1 MDQPAAIIKNEN
13 GMFTIRNPALH
24 QAVTNGLAMRGY
36 RQFGSNVNYYT
47 PQEAVAEAARATQQK
62 QQSEPSALIGAA
74 AGGNAESAPTNFSY
88 FSSGSASGGSSSGGS
103 NGSGGGIASASG
115 AGVGVGV
122 GGAGGGGGVV
132 DTHNNIS
139 ISCTNVSQSSSPG
152 TRLVGDA
159 AVIARPKQTQKCLSA
174 IGSELK
180 QKTKESHSTATSQ
193 WPSFGPATSEYGGSG
208 PSGSVLQDKYQQST
222 YYNGFEVFP
231 SSVAQAGPGSGAPP
245 DCHMHHN
252 CGDDSPP
259 PTITSFNSYLEG
271 IPNTGVIRYDDAA
284 FLKNLIPGQHLNN
297 EVRIYKASLKNLN
310 IFKDFVIHSSL
321 ELFNYF
327 IFLCRSPYI
336 TYRSPTSRAT
346 THRHRHIMWR

>member
-115 AGVGVGV
+115 AGAGVGV
-122 GGAGGGGGVV
+122 GGAGGGGSGGVV

-310 IFKDFVIHSSL
+310 IF
-321 ELFNYF
+321 
-327 IFLCRSPYI
+327 
-336 TYRSPTSRAT
+336 
-346 THRHRHIMWR
+346 

>member
-1 MDQPAAIIKNEN
+1 
-13 GMFTIRNPALH
+13 MFTIRNPALH

-103 NGSGGGIASASG
+103 NGGGGSIASASG
-115 AGVGVGV
+115 AGAGVGV
-122 GGAGGGGGVV
+122 GGAGGGVV

-310 IFKDFVIHSSL
+310 IF
-321 ELFNYF
+321 
-327 IFLCRSPYI
+327 
-336 TYRSPTSRAT
+336 
-346 THRHRHIMWR
+346 

>member
-24 QAVTNGLAMRGY
+24 QAVTNGLAMGGY

-62 QQSEPSALIGAA
+62 QHQQQTEQSPSLIV
-74 AGGNAESAPTNFSY
+74 AGGSAVGAAPTNFSY
-88 FSSGSASGGSSSGGS
+88 FSSGSASGGSSNNADAGS
-103 NGSGGGIASASG
+103 IGSASVG
-115 AGVGVGV
+115 AGVGGC
-122 GGAGGGGGVV
+122 VV

-139 ISCTNVSQSSSPG
+139 ISCTNVSGLGSPG

-159 AVIARPKQTQKCLSA
+159 AVIARPKQAQKCLSA

-180 QKTKESHSTATSQ
+180 QKTKDSHSSSSSAAAATSQQ
-193 WPSFGPATSEYGGSG
+193 WPSFGPPTSEFGAAGSVG
-208 PSGSVLQDKYQQST
+208 PPGGSVLQEKYQQST

-231 SSVAQAGPGSGAPP
+231 SSVSQAGPELPP

-297 EVRIYKASLKNLN
+297 EVRSAAYANLYP
-310 IFKDFVIHSSL
+310 FE
-321 ELFNYF
+321 ELFTLSCY
-327 IFLCRSPYI
+327 S
-336 TYRSPTSRAT
+336 S
-346 THRHRHIMWR
+346 

>member
-24 QAVTNGLAMRGY
+24 QAVTNGLAMGGY

-62 QQSEPSALIGAA
+62 QSSPPLVVAPSGNNNGNSAGAA
-74 AGGNAESAPTNFSY
+74 AAPTNFSY
-88 FSSGSASGGSSSGGS
+88 FSSGSASGGSSSSSGG
-103 NGSGGGIASASG
+103 GSGGTGASA
-115 AGVGVGV
+115 
-122 GGAGGGGGVV
+122 GGGVV

-139 ISCTNVSQSSSPG
+139 ISCTNVSLGSPG
-152 TRLVGDA
+152 RLVGDA

-180 QKTKESHSTATSQ
+180 QKTKDSHSSSSSQ
-193 WPSFGPATSEYGGSG
+193 WSSYGQPSSEFGGSEFA
-208 PSGSVLQDKYQQST
+208 SGSSLQEKYQQSS
-222 YYNGFEVFP
+222 YYNGFEVFS
-231 SSVAQAGPGSGAPP
+231 SSVAQSTGGGGGPGVGVGVPG

-259 PTITSFNSYLEG
+259 PTITGFNSYLEG

-297 EVRIYKASLKNLN
+297 EVCSCLYQQNWPYQANLYRMEN
-310 IFKDFVIHSSL
+310 LSSEKL
-321 ELFNYF
+321 PSTYF
-327 IFLCRSPYI
+327 SFFS
-336 TYRSPTSRAT
+336 
-346 THRHRHIMWR
+346 

>member
-24 QAVTNGLAMRGY
+24 QAVTNGLAMGGY

-62 QQSEPSALIGAA
+62 LSSPPLVVTPSNTAQASNSA
-74 AGGNAESAPTNFSY
+74 PVPVAPTNFSY
-88 FSSGSASGGSSSGGS
+88 FSSGSASGGGSSNSSSGS
-103 NGSGGGIASASG
+103 
-115 AGVGVGV
+115 GVGV
-122 GGAGGGGGVV
+122 GGGGGMV

-139 ISCTNVSQSSSPG
+139 ISCTNVPMASSPG
-152 TRLVGDA
+152 RLVGDA
-159 AVIARPKQTQKCLSA
+159 AVIARPKQAQKCLSA

-180 QKTKESHSTATSQ
+180 QKTKDNHSSASSQ
-193 WPSFGPATSEYGGSG
+193 WSSFGQPTSEFGAGPAGST
-208 PSGSVLQDKYQQST
+208 LQEKYQQSS

-231 SSVAQAGPGSGAPP
+231 SSVSAGGAGPSGGPG

-259 PTITSFNSYLEG
+259 PTITGFNSYLEG

-297 EVRIYKASLKNLN
+297 EVRSCEPLWPSQTNM
-310 IFKDFVIHSSL
+310 FRKDHVPFEKLSP
-321 ELFNYF
+321 NYF
-327 IFLCRSPYI
+327 SFYS
-336 TYRSPTSRAT
+336 S
-346 THRHRHIMWR
+346 

>member
-1 MDQPAAIIKNEN
+1 MPLAAPMPMDQPAAIIKNEN

-24 QAVTNGLAMRGY
+24 QAVTNGLAMGGY

-62 QQSEPSALIGAA
+62 QHQQQTEQSPSLIVAGSSAVGA
-74 AGGNAESAPTNFSY
+74 APTNFSY
-88 FSSGSASGGSSSGGS
+88 FSSGSASGGSSNADAGS
-103 NGSGGGIASASG
+103 IGSASVG
-115 AGVGVGV
+115 AGVGGC
-122 GGAGGGGGVV
+122 VV

-139 ISCTNVSQSSSPG
+139 ISCTNISGLGSPG

-159 AVIARPKQTQKCLSA
+159 AVIARPKQAQKCLSA

-180 QKTKESHSTATSQ
+180 QKTKDSHSSSSSAAAATSQQ
-193 WPSFGPATSEYGGSG
+193 WPSFGPPTSEFGAAGAVG
-208 PSGSVLQDKYQQST
+208 PPGGSVLQEKYQQST

-231 SSVAQAGPGSGAPP
+231 SSVSQSGPELPP

-297 EVRIYKASLKNLN
+297 EVSSATYA
-310 IFKDFVIHSSL
+310 DFLST
-321 ELFNYF
+321 
-327 IFLCRSPYI
+327 C
-336 TYRSPTSRAT
+336 
-346 THRHRHIMWR
+346 

>member
-24 QAVTNGLAMRGY
+24 QAVTNGLAMGGY

-62 QQSEPSALIGAA
+62 QQHQQQTEQSPSLIVAGSSSAVGAA
-74 AGGNAESAPTNFSY
+74 PPTTNFSY
-88 FSSGSASGGSSSGGS
+88 FSSGSASGGSSSNADAASIG
-103 NGSGGGIASASG
+103 SASVGAG
-115 AGVGVGV
+115 AGVGGC
-122 GGAGGGGGVV
+122 VV

-139 ISCTNVSQSSSPG
+139 ISCTNVSGLGSPG

-159 AVIARPKQTQKCLSA
+159 AVIARPKQAQKCLSA

-180 QKTKESHSTATSQ
+180 QKTKDSHSSSSSAAAAAAAATNQQ
-193 WPSFGPATSEYGGSG
+193 WPSFGPPTSEFGAAGAVG
-208 PSGSVLQDKYQQST
+208 PPGGSVLQEKYQQST

-231 SSVAQAGPGSGAPP
+231 SSVSQAGSELPP

-297 EVRIYKASLKNLN
+297 EVRSAGYANLCP
-310 IFKDFVIHSSL
+310 FE
-321 ELFNYF
+321 ELFAFSFY
-327 IFLCRSPYI
+327 S
-336 TYRSPTSRAT
+336 S
-346 THRHRHIMWR
+346 

>member
-1 MDQPAAIIKNEN
+1 
-13 GMFTIRNPALH
+13 MFTIRNPALH

-62 QQSEPSALIGAA
+62 QQSEPSPLVGAA
-74 AGGNAESAPTNFSY
+74 AGGNAVQESAPTNFSY

-103 NGSGGGIASASG
+103 NGGGSIGSASS
-115 AGVGVGV
+115 VGV
-122 GGAGGGGGVV
+122 GGGVV

-139 ISCTNVSQSSSPG
+139 ISCTNVSQSSPG

-180 QKTKESHSTATSQ
+180 QKTKDSHSTATSQ
-193 WPSFGPATSEYGGSG
+193 WPSFGPAPSEFGGSG

-297 EVRIYKASLKNLN
+297 EVRIYRIDHNGP
-310 IFKDFVIHSSL
+310 
-321 ELFNYF
+321 LF
-327 IFLCRSPYI
+327 L
-336 TYRSPTSRAT
+336 
-346 THRHRHIMWR
+346 THCHFYAGLHT